1 MPARPAGCCG
11 CSAAPSNAHMQ
22 RKRQSNARRSEC
34 MKSNRS
40 ATLRSSS
47 SDQRRSS
54 THPGDIFVFVH
65 FCHGPKRPEPVNAQ
79 RRSQCTLSNSGP
91 SPTHPPHVDIFIC
104 CLHRQIGTSLERH
117 PRTSMIPS
125 RWRRRSEAETH
136 PESLPPPHLS
146 PPLSCRTP
154 LSSSQKTAWLCKQTS
169 GRCPSPA
176 MPEAGAS
183 HRPILP
189 STSGRGDDEDVE
201 IMAV

>member
-1 MPARPAGCCG
+1 
-11 CSAAPSNAHMQ
+11 
-22 RKRQSNARRSEC
+22 

-47 SDQRRSS
+47 SDQRRNS

-65 FCHGPKRPEPVNAQ
+65 FCHGREAKRPEPVNAQ

-136 PESLPPPHLS
+136 PESLPPPFTSVLLLAAARRFPAHKRQHGYASKHLAAA
-146 PPLSCRTP
+146 PPP
-154 LSSSQKTAWLCKQTS
+154 
-169 GRCPSPA
+169 RCPRLGPA
-176 MPEAGAS
+176 TGQSCPQHLGEETM
-183 HRPILP
+183 RMW
-189 STSGRGDDEDVE
+189 R
-201 IMAV
+201 